1 VAPTFLEML
10 CTPGLYAVITNDSV
24 KNLFL
29 LLIRVDDIIE
39 EGDLL
44 EDILK
49 DRPTKGVVSCWVQ
62 KSACKVKTSRLT
74 AVIPTVQLNDAA
86 YLLCMML

>member
-1 VAPTFLEML
+1 MAPTFLEML

-29 LLIRVDDIIE
+29 LLIRVE

-44 EDILK
+44 EDIRK